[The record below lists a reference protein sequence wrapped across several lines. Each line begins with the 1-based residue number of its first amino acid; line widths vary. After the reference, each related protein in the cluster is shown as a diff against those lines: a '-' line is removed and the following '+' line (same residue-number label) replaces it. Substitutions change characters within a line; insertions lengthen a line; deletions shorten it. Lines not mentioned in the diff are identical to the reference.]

1 MGFPGVL
8 VAAAGMAVLLIWEG
22 KVGRTGCDGVT
33 KRSLTCRN
41 ISTGHVNICYT
52 ILKKTDLGS
61 TGRNVVEGGCG
72 DVAIILYS
80 LLRLGPIES
89 TGYKKS

>member
-1 MGFPGVL
+1 M
-8 VAAAGMAVLLIWEG
+8 
-22 KVGRTGCDGVT
+22 
-33 KRSLTCRN
+33 S
-41 ISTGHVNICYT
+41 ISAIPFK
-52 ILKKTDLGS
+52 KKTDLGS

-80 LLRLGPIES
+80 LLRLGPSES